1 MVEISQPGASCKQV
15 TVQVNDIS
23 GRIYSIYT
31 GKYVQFGYD
40 YICNM
45 YSTLLIKLA
54 DFGDL
59 AD

>member
-15 TVQVNDIS
+15 TVQENDIS

-31 GKYVQFGYD
+31 GKYVQFGYN

-45 YSTLLIKLA
+45 YTAEKTCR
-54 DFGDL
+54 FR
-59 AD
+59 